1 MIELYAHQIDMVNR
15 CRATGKRSVLLQA
28 PTGVGKS
35 IIASHIIQSALSK
48 GTRTIFTVPRL
59 ELIDQMGKNYRDFG
73 IEYSVI
79 ASREK
84 YFPQIKN
91 TIASVNSL
99 ASRIGKIEPP
109 QLLIVDETHYG
120 AEALDKIIKWGRA
133 NNAFIL
139 GLSATPWKANGKG
152 LKCWY
157 DTMVRGPSVKWL
169 IDNNFLSQYR
179 AFAPDNIDMTGVR
192 VTAGDYN
199 KQDLSGR
206 MESDRK
212 LVGSVVDHYI
222 KYAMGMR
229 GITFTVSRAHSAIV
243 CEAYRAS
250 GVPAATIDGETPKDE
265 RRRLAVALARGE
277 IFQLVNAE
285 LLTFGYDLAAAA
297 NMPVTIQCMSDLQP
311 TLSIAKQKQK
321 DGRFMRYEGPDAK
334 PHIKFDHANNIK
346 EHGFPDDETEW
357 TLEDEERRG
366 KSKGEKEK
374 VIPYKICSECHFA
387 HKPSPH
393 CPECGFVYPIEAR
406 TIDEVDGDLVEI
418 ERDEAKRKSRM
429 EVGREKT
436 FEGLVAIAKERGYKM
451 GWVYK
456 QCAIKGININ

>member
-1 MIELYAHQIDMVNR
+1 MIELYPHQIDMVNR
-15 CRATGKRSVLLQA
+15 CRATCKRSVLLQA

-48 GTRTIFTVPRL
+48 GTRTIFTVPRIQ
-59 ELIDQMGKNYRDFG
+59 LIDQMGKNYRDFG

-133 NNAFIL
+133 NSAFIL

-297 NMPVTIQCMSDLQP
+297 DMPVTIQCMSDLQP
-311 TLSIAKQKQK
+311 TLSIAKLSVLLNRSRRMDVLCGMRGLTQSRILSSIMLITLKSMGSQMMKQN
-321 DGRFMRYEGPDAK
+321 GLLRMRREGENLRGQRRRLYLTKYAQNVILLINP
-334 PHIKFDHANNIK
+334 PHIAQNAGSFI
-346 EHGFPDDETEW
+346 
-357 TLEDEERRG
+357 R
-366 KSKGEKEK
+366 
-374 VIPYKICSECHFA
+374 
-387 HKPSPH
+387 
-393 CPECGFVYPIEAR
+393 
-406 TIDEVDGDLVEI
+406 
-418 ERDEAKRKSRM
+418 
-429 EVGREKT
+429 
-436 FEGLVAIAKERGYKM
+436 
-451 GWVYK
+451 
-456 QCAIKGININ
+456 